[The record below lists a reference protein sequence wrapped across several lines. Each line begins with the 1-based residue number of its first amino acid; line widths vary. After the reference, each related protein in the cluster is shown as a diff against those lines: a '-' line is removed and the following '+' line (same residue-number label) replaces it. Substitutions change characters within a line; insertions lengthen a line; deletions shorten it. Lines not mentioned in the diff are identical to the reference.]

1 VKDALFVSQKGFH
14 VPAFSNE
21 TAANLAQLIEYAY
34 SFSAGAIP
42 GTYPP
47 PFPSGLPTGYSIVA
61 LAQADDDFWGY
72 TNAQYYGIIAIAS
85 GQIVI
90 AIRGTDDISEWLIDF
105 EFPLTPFLPIS
116 GAGLVEYGFLSVFS
130 TLTFV
135 DPNGKPFDLTAY
147 LKSAL
152 ASNPKTEIIIEGHSL
167 GGPIACM
174 LALVTADGNTALKN
188 ATTVYTFA
196 SPAPGDDAFASFYN
210 SNAPQTNRI
219 WNPWDLVPSAPPA
232 SFGYSQLAG
241 CGFKLEPT
249 LAQLE
254 QYDFLS
260 VDCNHSLTTYQWL
273 LDSQFALPSSC
284 HSALTAPSAL
294 TAADAQGKNRA
305 ARLQASL
312 ARMRARTLSE
322 QRRTSGSIA

>member
-1 VKDALFVSQKGFH
+1 VKDALLVSQKGFH
-14 VPAFSNE
+14 VPTFSDQV
-21 TAANLAQLIEYAY
+21 AADLAQLIEYAY
-34 SFSAGAIP
+34 SFTSGAVP

-47 PFPSGLPTGYSIVA
+47 PFPPGLPTGYTIVA

-72 TNAQYYGIIAIAS
+72 TNAQYYGIVAVAS
-85 GQIVI
+85 GQVVI

-135 DPNGKPFDLTAY
+135 DPDGKPFDLTAY
-147 LKSAL
+147 LESAL

-196 SPAPGDDAFASFYN
+196 SPAPGDDVFAA
-210 SNAPQTNRI
+210 SNWSRPLLSLSTMIFSRSIATTRSGPTSGCSI
-219 WNPWDLVPSAPPA
+219 A
-232 SFGYSQLAG
+232 SLPCCPHAVRR
-241 CGFKLEPT
+241 L
-249 LAQLE
+249 
-254 QYDFLS
+254 
-260 VDCNHSLTTYQWL
+260 SLT
-273 LDSQFALPSSC
+273 P
-284 HSALTAPSAL
+284 APWKE
-294 TAADAQGKNRA
+294 TVPPDYNPP
-305 ARLQASL
+305 
-312 ARMRARTLSE
+312 
-322 QRRTSGSIA
+322 